1 MPRVIIVSGWESRDW
16 YEKEIVKVY
25 KTFYKWKYLDNET
38 VFDSRNS
45 NDPTFYWW
53 ELKQ

>member
-1 MPRVIIVSGWESRDW
+1 MKFKKGDIIFSGTVER
-16 YEKEIVKVY
+16 EIVKAY

-53 ELKQ
+53 KLKE